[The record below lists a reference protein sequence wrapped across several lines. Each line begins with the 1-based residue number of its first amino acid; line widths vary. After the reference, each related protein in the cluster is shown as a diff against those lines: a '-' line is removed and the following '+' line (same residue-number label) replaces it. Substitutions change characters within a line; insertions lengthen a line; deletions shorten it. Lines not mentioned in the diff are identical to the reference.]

1 MRSIPFSQVL
11 FDALQHSGND
21 RNNISDETFAQFRDF
36 LNSRLREAW
45 ESQEWKDL
53 CRVAQFTT
61 TVDENNVC
69 SFIPADDVG
78 EIFGVYNF
86 NPLTTSR
93 LTEYTYSLYDDGENA
108 KVILESST
116 ISSGWYYYRTKAPI
130 LNGAVYNPVIHYYQD
145 AQIYFDSGSNSGTY
159 VPIEGQPHKGNFYTC
174 IDNTSAGET
183 PNSNPEKWKLEQIPY
198 AFAQYMAWGAGA
210 NWYASEGMMQE
221 AGTMEQKAIQVL
233 DAEVDKVIRQQH
245 QIPKLKFTNPYR

>member
-1 MRSIPFSQVL
+1 MRSIPFSQIL
-11 FDALQHSGND
+11 FDAIQYSGND
-21 RNNISDETFAQFRDF
+21 RANISDETFAQFRDF

-61 TVDENNVC
+61 TVDANNVC

-78 EIFGVYNF
+78 DIFGVYNL
-86 NPLTTSR
+86 NPLTSSR
-93 LTEYTYSLYDDGENA
+93 NTEYTYSLYDDGTDA
-108 KVILESST
+108 KVVLESST
-116 ISSGWYYYRTKAPI
+116 IGEGWYYYRVKAPI
-130 LNGAVYNPVIHYYQD
+130 LNGVIYNPVVTYFED
-145 AQIYFDSGSNSGTY
+145 SQIYFDSGSNSGTY
-159 VPIEGQPHKGNFYTC
+159 FPVEGQPHKGNFYTC
-174 IDNTSAGET
+174 VNTASAGET

-198 AFAQYMAWGAGA
+198 AFAHYMSWGAGA

-233 DAEVDKVIRQQH
+233 DSEVDKIVRQQH